1 MIHLSGVTVRFADR
15 VAVDG
20 VDLTVDAGEQVA
32 VIGPSGAGKSTLIR
46 LLNGTA
52 AASAGSVRVLGA
64 ELSAA
69 GPRAL
74 RTVQRRIG
82 TVNQQFDLVG
92 ELRVVH
98 NVNAG
103 RLGEWSLRRAL
114 GSLLRPHDVA
124 TAHAALD
131 RVGLADRL
139 GQRTSTLSGGEQQ
152 RVAIARVL
160 VQRPVLILAD
170 EPVASLDPARGAEI
184 VALLHAVARETG
196 ATLLASL
203 HDVELARRGFDRILG
218 VRDGRV
224 RFDTTPDRLTD
235 PMTSALYELAPTA
248 PDPPHPEPPQRG
260 STPATG
266 RRC

>member
-1 MIHLSGVTVRFADR
+1 MAVRLRGVTVRYADR

-20 VDLTVDAGEQVA
+20 LDLSVDAGEHVA

-46 LLNGTA
+46 LLNGTVA
-52 AASAGSVRVLGA
+52 PTEGGVRVLGA
-64 ELSAA
+64 ELADAA
-69 GPRAL
+69 PRAL
-74 RTVQRRIG
+74 RAVQRRVG

-103 RLGEWSLRRAL
+103 RLGGWSVWHAL
-114 GSLLRPHDVA
+114 TSLLRPRETS
-124 TAHAALD
+124 TARAALD

-160 VQRPVLILAD
+160 VQRPALVLAD

-184 VALLHAVARETG
+184 VALLHEVSRESG

-203 HDVELARRGFDRILG
+203 HDVALARRGFDRILG
-218 VRDGRV
+218 VREGRLQ
-224 RFDTTPDRLTD
+224 FDTTPDRLTGT
-235 PMTSALYELAPTA
+235 MTDALYELPSAPRRT
-248 PDPPHPEPPQRG
+248 
-260 STPATG
+260 TG

>member
-1 MIHLSGVTVRFADR
+1 VAVALHGVEVRYGDR

-20 VDLTVDAGEQVA
+20 LDLAVGAGEHVA

-52 AASAGSVRVLGA
+52 APSAGSVRVLGA
-64 ELSAA
+64 ELADA
-69 GPRAL
+69 PARAL
-74 RTVQRRIG
+74 RGVQRRIG

-103 RLGEWSLRRAL
+103 RLGEWSLWRSVS
-114 GSLLRPHDVA
+114 SLLRPRGVD
-124 TAHAALD
+124 TARAALD
-131 RVGLADRL
+131 RVGLADRMS
-139 GQRTSTLSGGEQQ
+139 QRTSTLSGGEQQ

-160 VQRPVLILAD
+160 VQRPALVLAD
-170 EPVASLDPARGAEI
+170 EPVASLDPARGAE
-184 VALLHAVARETG
+184 VVTLLHEVTRDTG

-203 HDVELARRGFDRILG
+203 HDVELARRGFDRVLG
-218 VRDGRV
+218 MRAGRLL
-224 RFDTTPDRLTD
+224 FDTTPAALTAT
-235 PMTSALYELAPTA
+235 MTDALYDLAETPGVPPA
-248 PDPPHPEPPQRG
+248 PPRG
-260 STPATG
+260 PAR

>member
-1 MIHLSGVTVRFADR
+1 MAVELRGVEVRYGDR

-20 VDLTVDAGEQVA
+20 LDLTVDAGAHVA
-32 VIGPSGAGKSTLIR
+32 VIGPSGAGKSSLIR

-52 AASAGSVRVLGA
+52 APSVGSVRVLGA
-64 ELSAA
+64 ELADAS
-69 GPRAL
+69 PRAL
-74 RTVQRRIG
+74 RAVQRRIG

-103 RLGEWSLRRAL
+103 RLGEWSLWRSVT
-114 GSLLRPHDVA
+114 SLLRPREVA
-124 TAHAALD
+124 TARAALD

-139 GQRTSTLSGGEQQ
+139 TQRTSTLSGGEQQ

-160 VQRPVLILAD
+160 VQRPAVVLAD

-184 VALLHAVARETG
+184 VALLHEVTRDVG

-203 HDVELARRGFDRILG
+203 HDVELARRGFDRVLG
-218 VRDGRV
+218 IRGGRLL
-224 RFDTTPDRLTD
+224 FDTAPAQVTATMID
-235 PMTSALYELAPTA
+235 ALYELEPT
-248 PDPPHPEPPQRG
+248 PHIPVPPPHR
-260 STPATG
+260 STG
-266 RRC
+266 

>member
-1 MIHLSGVTVRFADR
+1 MAVHLHGVTVRFGDR
-15 VAVDG
+15 IAVDG
-20 VDLTVDAGEQVA
+20 VDLSVGAGEQVA

-64 ELSAA
+64 ELTDAA
-69 GPRAL
+69 PRVL
-74 RTVQRRIG
+74 RAVQRRIG

-103 RLGEWSLRRAL
+103 RLGEWSAWRSLT
-114 GSLLRPHDVA
+114 SLLRPHDIP
-124 TAHAALD
+124 TARAALD

-139 GQRTSTLSGGEQQ
+139 TQRTSTLSGGEQQ

-160 VQRPVLILAD
+160 VQRPALILAD

-184 VALLHAVARETG
+184 VALLHEVTRESD

-203 HDVELARRGFDRILG
+203 HDVGLARRGFDRILG
-218 VRDGRV
+218 VRGGRL
-224 RFDTTPDRLTD
+224 RFDTTPDRLTTA
-235 PMTSALYELAPTA
+235 MTDALYELEAAAAAPGPRPGPA
-248 PDPPHPEPPQRG
+248 PPV
-260 STPATG
+260 TG

>member
-1 MIHLSGVTVRFADR
+1 MAVRLRGVTVRYAER
-15 VAVDG
+15 VAVD
-20 VDLTVDAGEQVA
+20 DLDLSVAAGEHVA

-52 AASAGSVRVLGA
+52 TATAGSVRVLDTDLSGA
-64 ELSAA
+64 T
-69 GPRAL
+69 PRAV
-74 RTVQRRIG
+74 RAVQRRVG

-103 RLGEWSLRRAL
+103 RLGGWSLWQAL
-114 GSLLRPHDVA
+114 TSLARPRGLPA
-124 TAHAALD
+124 ARAALD
-131 RVGLADRL
+131 RVGLADRI

-160 VQRPVLILAD
+160 VQRPALVLAD

-184 VALLHAVARETG
+184 VALLHEAARESG

-203 HDVELARRGFDRILG
+203 HDVGLARRGFDRILG
-218 VRDGRV
+218 VREGRL
-224 RFDTTPDRLTD
+224 RFDTTPDRLTTT
-235 PMTSALYELAPTA
+235 MTDALYELS
-248 PDPPHPEPPQRG
+248 PDPDR
-260 STPATG
+260 PAAG
-266 RRC
+266 ADRPDPRRC